1 MPDISIPEVVPY
13 LLAILGLL
21 IVWQIHDIHVRA
33 GTVKA
38 VDEWSQSGIRLFVQA
53 APEDPHNC
61 AACRE
66 AYGMAFSP
74 AVVAAKKFRPT
85 DQTCANP
92 DDCRCLMVG
101 LYGAWSEAERLQAQL
116 KAHDG
121 RVRLSR
127 EKFGALLDGAQAR
140 RSGVNVDQVSLAIL
154 KAMRAE
160 ENNPNAAIEH
170 YRFVVENAQDE
181 RDLPFI
187 VPSYLRLTDLLEQDG
202 RHKDALEMVGRFYK
216 LFDEKNKKRYGP
228 TQGQL
233 AIMSLRKTRLL
244 LATTA

>member
-1 MPDISIPEVVPY
+1 MPEISIPEVVPY

-21 IVWQIHDIHVRA
+21 IVWQIHNIQVRA
-33 GTVKA
+33 GTIKA
-38 VDEWSQSGIRLFVQA
+38 VDLWSQSGIRLFVQA

-61 AACRE
+61 AACRD

-74 AVVAAKKFRPT
+74 SVVAAKKFRPT

-92 DDCRCLMVG
+92 GDCRCLMVG
-101 LYGAWSEAERLQAQL
+101 LYGAWPEAERLQAQL

-127 EKFGALLDGAQAR
+127 EKFGAFIDGAQAR

-154 KAMRAE
+154 EAMRAE
-160 ENNPNAAIEH
+160 ENNSNVAIEH
-170 YRFVVENAQDE
+170 YRFVVDNAQEE

-187 VPSYLRLTDLLEQDG
+187 VPSYLRLTDLLERAG
-202 RHKDALEMVGRFYK
+202 RHKDALEMVEQFYK
-216 LFDEKNKKRYGP
+216 VFDETSKKRHGP

-233 AIMSLRKTRLL
+233 AIMSLRKTRLVM
-244 LATTA
+244 ATTT